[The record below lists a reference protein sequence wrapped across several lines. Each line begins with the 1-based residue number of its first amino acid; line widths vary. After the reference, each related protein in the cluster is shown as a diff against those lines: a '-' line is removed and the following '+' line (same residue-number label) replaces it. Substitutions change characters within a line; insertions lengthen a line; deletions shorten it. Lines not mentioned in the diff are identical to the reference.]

1 MKFLSKLI
9 AATTF
14 ALSAIAASQAQ
25 PFPDKPVKVVMPYP
39 AGTGPDAVMRHVGE
53 RLAKIWGQPVTVDNR
68 PGANGWTGLDVV
80 KRSAADG
87 YTLLLVD
94 QAIMSLHPYL
104 YKKMPHDPAKD
115 FEPAAPMYSTNYFI
129 VVAADSKINSF
140 GDLLAEAKRRGAPL
154 SYGSSGV
161 GGQLHI
167 GGALTEAAA
176 GEQMI
181 HVPNKDVPQMYVD
194 VSQGRVDFAFGTSAT
209 VAPLVKAGKLKMI
222 AFAGPKRH
230 PRYPDVKTVAESGG
244 PADLQVS
251 TWIALF
257 APAGTAPALIS
268 KVNADVAKVIASAET
283 NEFLAS
289 IGFIAWPGTSK
300 ELAGVMK
307 SDAAGYSEFVR
318 KYKLSI
324 D

>member
-1 MKFLSKLI
+1 MKFFKSLT
-9 AATTF
+9 AAF
-14 ALSAIAASQAQ
+14 ALSAVTAVAFAQ
-25 PFPDKPVKVVMPYP
+25 NFPDKPVKVVMPYP

-53 RLAKIWGQPVTVDNR
+53 RLSKVWGQQVIVDNK
-68 PGANGWTGLDVV
+68 PGGNGWVGLDAV
-80 KRSAADG
+80 KRAAPDG
-87 YTLLLVD
+87 YTFLLVD

-129 VVAADSKINSF
+129 TVAADSKINSF
-140 GDLLAEAKRRGAPL
+140 SDLIAEAKRRGSPL

-176 GEQMI
+176 GMPMT
-181 HVPNKDVPQMYVD
+181 HVPNKDIPQMYVD
-194 VSQGRVDFAFGTSAT
+194 VSQGRVDFAFATAASAG
-209 VAPLVKAGKLKMI
+209 PLLKAGKLKLI
-222 AFAGPKRH
+222 AFAAPKRH
-230 PRYPDVKTVAESGG
+230 PRYPDIKTVGESGG

-257 APAGTAPALIS
+257 APAGVSAAVVN
-268 KVNADVAKVIASAET
+268 KVNADVAKIMATPET
-283 NEFLAS
+283 QEFLNN
-289 IGFIAWPGTSK
+289 IGFLSWPGTAK
-300 ELAGVMK
+300 ELASVMK
-307 SDAAGYSEFVR
+307 SDAAGYSDFVK